1 MFPISKGFTL
11 IFLQQEQIFQNKLQ
25 KLRTRKYLYLEHK
38 NPYGVFT
45 SLAHIVNITKQS
57 CDLHRKTRKVKIR
70 LAYLSIPWLKLKVS
84 PKLPKYLPS
93 LLPYVPA
100 YS

>member
-11 IFLQQEQIFQNKLQ
+11 ILLQQEQIFQNKLQ
-25 KLRTRKYLYLEHK
+25 KLRTPKYLYLEQK
-38 NPYGVFT
+38 NPYGVFL

-84 PKLPKYLPS
+84 PKLPKDLPS